1 MNEVV
6 VLTYLDKIYERK
18 FKIKIL
24 VKFKK
29 NYMCS
34 IEMKPL
40 WAVGA
45 AAKNRLEPKTNPPYP
60 SLICPNR
67 KPNVSQIFSTAWML
81 LPLGEAT
88 VSFTDLGKFNLVAV

>member
-1 MNEVV
+1 MNEVL

-40 WAVGA
+40 WD
-45 AAKNRLEPKTNPPYP
+45 
-60 SLICPNR
+60 
-67 KPNVSQIFSTAWML
+67 
-81 LPLGEAT
+81 AT
-88 VSFTDLGKFNLVAV
+88 LNGTGFPHNSR

>member
-29 NYMCS
+29 NSMCS

-40 WAVGA
+40 CAV
-45 AAKNRLEPKTNPPYP
+45 
-60 SLICPNR
+60 
-67 KPNVSQIFSTAWML
+67 F
-81 LPLGEAT
+81 
-88 VSFTDLGKFNLVAV
+88 

>member
-24 VKFKK
+24 VKFMK

-40 WAVGA
+40 WIVLQMMKIVQKKLKCAS
-45 AAKNRLEPKTNPPYP
+45 R
-60 SLICPNR
+60 
-67 KPNVSQIFSTAWML
+67 F
-81 LPLGEAT
+81 
-88 VSFTDLGKFNLVAV
+88 F

>member
-29 NYMCS
+29 NSMCS

-40 WAVGA
+40 CEGLFFSSFSCRQNQSINL
-45 AAKNRLEPKTNPPYP
+45 AKKKK
-60 SLICPNR
+60 IVR
-67 KPNVSQIFSTAWML
+67 KRKWFL
-81 LPLGEAT
+81 LPIPTKYE
-88 VSFTDLGKFNLVAV
+88 